1 MMTRILT
8 VSFIILLLSLFFLA
22 YKSNKLSE
30 QLSNANDRIATLQ
43 ANMAEYQRINEV
55 YAESAAKAEEF
66 NKELIND
73 ETTDNLDVV
82 PADYIL
88 KQLRAD

>member
-1 MMTRILT
+1 MLTRIL
-8 VSFIILLLSLFFLA
+8 SISLIILLVGLFFLA

-30 QLSNANDRIATLQ
+30 QLSAANDRIAVLQ
-43 ANMAEYQRINEV
+43 ANIAEYQRINEV

-66 NKELIND
+66 NKELNND

-88 KQLRAD
+88 RQLRAD

>member
-1 MMTRILT
+1 MLTRIL
-8 VSFIILLLSLFFLA
+8 SISLIILLVGLFFLA

-30 QLSNANDRIATLQ
+30 QLSAANDRIAVLQ

-66 NKELIND
+66 NKELND
-73 ETTDNLDVV
+73 DTNVDNLDVV

>member
-1 MMTRILT
+1 MLTRIL
-8 VSFIILLLSLFFLA
+8 SISLIILLVGLFFLA

-30 QLSNANDRIATLQ
+30 QLSAANDRIAVLQ

-66 NKELIND
+66 NKELNND

-88 KQLRAD
+88 RQLRAD

>member
-1 MMTRILT
+1 MLTRIL
-8 VSFIILLLSLFFLA
+8 SISLIILLVGLFFLA

-30 QLSNANDRIATLQ
+30 QLSAANDRIAVLQ

-66 NKELIND
+66 NKELNND

-88 KQLRAD
+88 RQLHAD

>member
-1 MMTRILT
+1 
-8 VSFIILLLSLFFLA
+8 
-22 YKSNKLSE
+22 
-30 QLSNANDRIATLQ
+30 
-43 ANMAEYQRINEV
+43 MAEYQRINEV

-66 NKELIND
+66 NKELNND

-88 KQLRAD
+88 RQLHAD

>member
-1 MMTRILT
+1 MTRILLISL
-8 VSFIILLLSLFFLA
+8 VISLLAAVFLA
-22 YKSNKLSE
+22 HRSKILSE
-30 QLSNANDRIATLQ
+30 QLSAANDKITVLQ

-66 NKELIND
+66 NEELIKD
-73 ETTDNLDVV
+73 ENTDNLDVV

-88 KQLRAD
+88 KQLHAD

>member
-1 MMTRILT
+1 MLTRMLSISL
-8 VSFIILLLSLFFLA
+8 IILLVGLFFLA

-30 QLSNANDRIATLQ
+30 QLSAANDRIAVLQ

-66 NKELIND
+66 NKELNND

-88 KQLRAD
+88 RQLRAD